1 MMSTMNPDQT
11 TAMPVQAPSDAP
23 GWAAG
28 GDWPWWM
35 APAALFGAFV
45 LANLAALVVDLPL
58 VALGV
63 KISSK
68 HTPAGIEITDT
79 AVQDFIFVGTAVW
92 FAHTRGRMPFS
103 WEFGLRPTNFG
114 RALSWLVGVLVAFL
128 IFSAI
133 WVGLVGSP
141 REEVL
146 ESLGA
151 NQSAALLALSAL
163 LTCVIAPICE
173 EFLFRGFVF
182 RALCNWRGP
191 LPAALLTGLLFG
203 AFHFGSAPAV
213 NLVPLAAL
221 GFGLCVLRW
230 RTGSL
235 YPCIAAHALNNS
247 VAYGSQ
253 EGWLWWQVVIL
264 LCASAALIWTLAL
277 SLRRLG
283 VISPL
288 PATSAVVGEA

>member
-1 MMSTMNPDQT
+1 MDQDQRT
-11 TAMPVQAPSDAP
+11 PLPVNLSSGAG

-58 VALGV
+58 VVAFGV

-68 HTPAGIEITDT
+68 HTPPGIELAGT
-79 AVQDFIFVGTAVW
+79 AVQDFVFVGTAVW
-92 FAHTRGRMPFS
+92 LASTRSRRPFS
-103 WEFGLRPTNFG
+103 WEFGLRPTSFG
-114 RALSWLVGVLVAFL
+114 RALGWLFNVLIGYL
-128 IFSAI
+128 LFSLI
-133 WVGLVGSP
+133 WVQLVGSP

-151 NQSAALLALSAL
+151 NQGAALLVLSAL

-173 EFLFRGFVF
+173 EFLFRGFIF

-191 LPAALLTGLLFG
+191 WPAAILTGLMFG
-203 AFHFGSAPAV
+203 AVHLGSAPTV
-213 NLVPLAAL
+213 DLVPLAAL
-221 GFGLCVLRW
+221 GFGLCILRW

-247 VAYGSQ
+247 IAYGSQ
-253 EGWLWWQVVIL
+253 EGWLWWQVITL
-264 LCASAALIWTLAL
+264 LCAAMALIWLLAF
-277 SLRRLG
+277 SLKRLG

-288 PATSAVVGEA
+288 PQTITEA